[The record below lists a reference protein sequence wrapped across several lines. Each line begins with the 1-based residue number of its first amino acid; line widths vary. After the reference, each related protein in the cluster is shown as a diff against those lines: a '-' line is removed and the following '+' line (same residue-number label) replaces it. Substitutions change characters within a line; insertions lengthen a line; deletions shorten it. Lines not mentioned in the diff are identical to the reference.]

1 MITNGDR
8 SRLAF
13 GGLIAVL
20 ITSALAA
27 CAGGSSTPSGP
38 EPRQDP
44 GLYMAAVVRE
54 KILGDYALAWE
65 SLYPAHKR
73 VAPRREYVS
82 CESKAPFPGLLERI
96 RVVKVADEPVR
107 VAGVRRKLPSKAV
120 TVRVIAR
127 NPFLDRPAVVDHTF
141 HAIAVAGR
149 WTWILT
155 PQRFEDY
162 RAGYCPSAQGQAT

>member
-1 MITNGDR
+1 VTTSGDR
-8 SRLAF
+8 IRLGV

-20 ITSALAA
+20 VASALTA
-27 CAGGSSTPSGP
+27 CGGSSGSTGP

-54 KILGDYALAWE
+54 KILGDYALAWK

-73 VAPRREYVS
+73 VAPRREYVA

-107 VAGVRRKLPSKAV
+107 VAGEKRKLPSKAV
-120 TVRVIAR
+120 TVRVTAR
-127 NPFLDRPAVVDHTF
+127 NPLLERPAVVEHTF

-162 RAGYCPSAQGQAT
+162 RAGYCPSAQAQAT